1 MASLNTCRYLCLLA
15 ILSLLATL
23 ASGQNFYELLGIGK
37 EANEQDIKKAFRK
50 LSLKYHPDKN
60 PGRN

>member
-1 MASLNTCRYLCLLA
+1 MASPNTCRYLSLLA

>member
-1 MASLNTCRYLCLLA
+1 MASLNTCRYLALLA

-60 PGRN
+60 PGRG

>member
-1 MASLNTCRYLCLLA
+1 MASLNTCRYLALLA
-15 ILSLLATL
+15 IFSLLTTF

-60 PGRN
+60 PGRD